1 LEEIVAQQVA
11 KDTGLEVVKGWAI
24 ALHKPVHPSVKE
36 CCEQMRWEE
45 VRS

>member
-24 ALHKPVHPSVKE
+24 ALQNLDRYNWQNAENKGGE
-36 CCEQMRWEE
+36 
-45 VRS
+45 

>member
-24 ALHKPVHPSVKE
+24 ALQKLDRPLS
-36 CCEQMRWEE
+36 
-45 VRS
+45 